1 MAHCLKCLFF
11 FFKWWW
17 ALSSGQ
23 KIGIILSYVSDR
35 AGPKSD
41 VYPPNP
47 SRGHCSKKENES
59 HCPTYWNID
68 ISYDGPCL
76 QARWQ
81 APQLHSGGVSPL
93 PTTFWGEGLAA
104 KWPCNGSEKRKR
116 KEETFVPFPDLS
128 TKSFFC
134 TTTHSQKISPFS
146 SFAAVIKFPPPFMG
160 NWIGIIVS

>member
-1 MAHCLKCLFF
+1 M
-11 FFKWWW
+11 
-17 ALSSGQ
+17 SSGQ

-35 AGPKSD
+35 AWPKSD
-41 VYPPNP
+41 VYFPPP
-47 SRGHCSKKENES
+47 SGRIPDVPSSRGHCSKKENES
-59 HCPTYWNID
+59 HCLTYWNID

-93 PTTFWGEGLAA
+93 HTTFWGEGLAD
-104 KWPCNGSEKRKR
+104 KWPRNGSERRKR

-128 TKSFFC
+128 TKSFFVPPH
-134 TTTHSQKISPFS
+134 THKFFPFS

-160 NWIGIIVS
+160 SWIGIIVS